1 MAIQQVRAQVNG
13 TWHILNLNSQTGAY
27 EAQIQAPSITSYNQ
41 PNGYYN
47 VTVEATNTAGTV
59 STASGADLPGL
70 QLKVLEKVAPVI
82 TITSPTNNA
91 FVTNAS
97 IPIVF
102 TVTDETNGSG
112 VDASTVAVTLDSE
125 PVTISEIVSSP
136 ITNGYQFTYTP
147 ATAFSNGSHTIAVSI
162 SDHDGNAAEQKTV
175 TFTVDTVNPTLN
187 ITSPT
192 ENLVTNQAS
201 LTVSGT
207 TNDATSS
214 PVTITIKLNTVDQG
228 VVIVEENGEFSKVV
242 TLTEGTNTIVITA
255 TDSAGNSTEITRMVG
270 LDTSVPEIVSAA
282 ITPNPV
288 DAGQTMLV
296 SVVIT

>member
-1 MAIQQVRAQVNG
+1 MAISQVRAQING
-13 TWHILNLNSQTGAY
+13 EWHILNLNSQTGAY

-82 TITSPTNNA
+82 TITSPTNSA

-102 TVTDETNGSG
+102 TVTDEANGSG
-112 VDASTVAVTLDSE
+112 VDASTVAVTRDSE
-125 PVTISEIVSSP
+125 PVAIGEIVSSP

-147 ATAFSNGSHTIAVSI
+147 ATAFSNGSHTIAMSI

-207 TNDATSS
+207 TNDVTSS

-228 VVIVEENGEFSKVV
+228 AVIVEENGEFSKVV